1 MFEKNELNVSAIS
14 LLFVI
19 SLLSIRSTWSC
30 LHFFDFE
37 FNARRSTSHVRLILK
52 TFCASVSLKY
62 VAFALRLT
70 LLNKMQ
76 NFFYLFLLSSFGF
89 RIFMRSSFAL

>member
-1 MFEKNELNVSAIS
+1 MFEKNELNASAIS

-30 LHFFDFE
+30 LYFFDFE

-52 TFCASVSLKY
+52 TFCAFNFIK
-62 VAFALRLT
+62 
-70 LLNKMQ
+70 Q
-76 NFFYLFLLSSFGF
+76 NAEIFVFIFVKLIWISNFY
-89 RIFMRSSFAL
+89 AK